1 MHGRRVLPG
10 VGLGWAGQEDCP
22 REKDQPH
29 ATCGGHMAA
38 GVHKASRAGGTRDKN
53 GRIAGA
59 RKGFIFLAEVLSDH
73 FF

>member
-1 MHGRRVLPG
+1 MADGCYL
-10 VGLGWAGQEDCP
+10 GLGWAGLGRKTVPERKTSPMRHVEGTWRLEC
-22 REKDQPH
+22 
-29 ATCGGHMAA
+29 T
-38 GVHKASRAGGTRDKN
+38 RAGGTRDKN